1 MAWPQPLTASEATY
15 AARSILLAVPA
26 MAFVSL
32 IIVLRMVLFGTNRGE
47 SSFLTVMKA
56 QFMFRLKLWGILILA
71 MLVILVLGFAW
82 NLVSLA
88 VTFPLW
94 GAWTALLMLFSL
106 WMAGR
111 FMYLSREESGDYS
124 IISAQRV
131 DTDEKWKRQN
141 LGKRRVIQ
149 CFIGWV
155 FGAIIATGW
164 LMYLTDL
171 TSLYVP
177 RW

>member
-1 MAWPQPLTASEATY
+1 
-15 AARSILLAVPA
+15 

-32 IIVLRMVLFGTNRGE
+32 IIVLRMTLFGASRGNA
-47 SSFLTVMKA
+47 SFLAVMKA

-82 NLVSLA
+82 DLASLA

-94 GAWTALLMLFSL
+94 GAWTALLMLVSL

-124 IISAQRV
+124 ILSAQRV
-131 DTDEKWKRQN
+131 DTDEKWKRQD

-149 CFIGWV
+149 CFIGWT
-155 FGAIIATGW
+155 FGVVIAAGW
-164 LMYLTDL
+164 LMHV
-171 TSLYVP
+171 TSF
-177 RW
+177 